1 MKLRGGRYRAV
12 AKANRLS
19 PEIIIVSEVVPV
31 HWGVDSRLATV
42 KGRGCENPTGSEMT
56 ARYYKELI

>member
-31 HWGVDSRLATV
+31 HWGVDSSLATV
-42 KGRGCENPTGSEMT
+42 KGEVVRTRRGL
-56 ARYYKELI
+56 R